1 MKKDVN
7 NNVYLIWLCQMMI
20 RIKKFF
26 LLMYKVLYK
35 ELINKNVQFLSSLLD
50 ILGKKVIR
58 GV

>member
-1 MKKDVN
+1 
-7 NNVYLIWLCQMMI
+7 MMI